1 MFLFVTNLVARM
13 VVDVPVRLFNT
24 TKMQPAGMNPKELSE
39 NDDLATSLVLDPHLG
54 FSTHKMNTKFKPLK
68 ANTTELKCIVEEFIE
83 TQNYE
88 KAFTKLSKGE
98 WMPRI
103 KSKQQQRKLEE
114 HVRNLHEP
122 YLNCAPFLK
131 IE

>member
-1 MFLFVTNLVARM
+1 M
-13 VVDVPVRLFNT
+13 VVDVPVRLFHS

-54 FSTHKMNTKFKPLK
+54 FITHKMNTKYKPLK
-68 ANTTELKCIVEEFIE
+68 ANTAELKSIVEEFIQ

-114 HVRNLHEP
+114 HVRVTL
-122 YLNCAPFLK
+122 YSSFCFK
-131 IE
+131 IKFVEIFKFRARCSF